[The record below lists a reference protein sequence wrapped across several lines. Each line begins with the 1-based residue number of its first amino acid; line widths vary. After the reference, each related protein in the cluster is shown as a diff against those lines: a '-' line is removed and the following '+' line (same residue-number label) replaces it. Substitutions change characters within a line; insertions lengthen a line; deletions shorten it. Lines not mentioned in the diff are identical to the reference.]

1 MDESRA
7 IICIGEGELLDEV
20 LRLAGATGR
29 ALERV
34 PDVVAARR
42 RWASA
47 SLVLLDESAARRCG
61 EAGLARRARVIVVSR
76 GDPRPSLRRHAVA
89 VGAERVVALPDGESW
104 LARALVDAEG
114 VAERGRVFAVVAL
127 LAWPVPRRPR
137 RWPRPP

>member
-7 IICIGEGELLDEV
+7 ITCIGEGELLDDV

-61 EAGLARRARVIVVSR
+61 EAGLARRARVIVVTSR
-76 GDPRPSLRRHAVA
+76 SSSIFSSRPASQ
-89 VGAERVVALPDGESW
+89 
-104 LARALVDAEG
+104 
-114 VAERGRVFAVVAL
+114 
-127 LAWPVPRRPR
+127 
-137 RWPRPP
+137 